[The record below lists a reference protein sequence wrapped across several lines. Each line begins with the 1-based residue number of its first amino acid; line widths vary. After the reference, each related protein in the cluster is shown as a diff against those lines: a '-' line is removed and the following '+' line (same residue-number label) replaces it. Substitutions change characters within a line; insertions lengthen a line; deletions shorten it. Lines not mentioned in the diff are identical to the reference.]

1 MKVSPFKSHFIM
13 SGRVGGFFKMLSHL
27 HKATEIIKNQE
38 NMNAAKEYNKLL
50 VIDPK

>member
-1 MKVSPFKSHFIM
+1 MKGSPFESHFIM